1 MIAES
6 LINHRLS
13 PLRTTDTVEA
23 AMEFMVQNGV
33 TELPVID
40 KKQVINYA
48 RLSHIANL
56 PKNQILADVIPAH
69 PYPPVAH
76 ANNHLY
82 ELIPLLSSNDLSVL
96 AVCNSSN
103 EFMGITEQKQINKY
117 IAESLTYRGMGAI
130 LVLNLDNRSYA
141 PSHLAR
147 IIEEN
152 GAKIIGLVVKQRE
165 DQSLWVNIKLNTT
178 IVKPIVTSLNR
189 HDYRVDTVFMS
200 EDMDEEN
207 NREFDMVLSFFDL

>member
-6 LINHRLS
+6 LVNHRLS

-40 KKQVINYA
+40 KKQVVNYA
-48 RLSHIANL
+48 RLTNLTTL
-56 PKNQILADVIPAH
+56 PKNRLLVDVIPVH
-69 PYPPVAH
+69 PYPPVATV
-76 ANNHLY
+76 NNHLY
-82 ELIPLLSSNDLSVL
+82 ELIPLLSANDLSVL
-96 AVCNSSN
+96 AVCNTQG
-103 EFMGITEQKQINKY
+103 EFVGITEQKQINKY
-117 IAESLTYRGMGAI
+117 IAESLTYRGLGAI

-152 GAKIIGLVVKQRE
+152 GAKIIGLVLKQRE
-165 DQSLWVNIKLNTT
+165 DQTLWVNIKLNTT
-178 IVKPIVTSLNR
+178 TVKPIVTSLNR
-189 HDYRVDTVFMS
+189 HDYRVENIFMS

-207 NREFDMVLSFFDL
+207 NREFDMVLRFFDI

>member
-6 LINHRLS
+6 LVNHRLS
-13 PLRTTDTVEA
+13 PLRVTDTVEA

-40 KKQVINYA
+40 KKQVVNYA
-48 RLSHIANL
+48 RLSNLATL
-56 PKNQILADVIPAH
+56 PKHSTLSEVIPTH
-69 PYPPVAH
+69 PYPPVATIH
-76 ANNHLY
+76 NHLY
-82 ELIPLLSSNDLSVL
+82 ELIPLLSANDLSVL
-96 AVCNSSN
+96 AVCNNSG
-103 EFMGITEQKQINKY
+103 EYVGITEQKQINKY
-117 IAESLTYRGMGAI
+117 ISESLTYRGLGAI

-141 PSHLAR
+141 PSHMAR

-152 GAKIIGLVVKQRE
+152 GAKIIGLVLKQRE

-189 HDYRVDTVFMS
+189 HGYRVENIFMS

-207 NREFDMVLSFFDL
+207 NKEFDMVLRFFDI

>member
-6 LINHRLS
+6 LVNHRLS

-33 TELPVID
+33 SELPVID
-40 KKQVINYA
+40 KKQVVNYA
-48 RLSHIANL
+48 RLANL
-56 PKNQILADVIPAH
+56 ATLPKSKLLVDVIPPH
-69 PYPPVAH
+69 PYPPIATIH
-76 ANNHLY
+76 NHLY
-82 ELIPLLSSNDLSVL
+82 ELIPLLSANDLSVL
-96 AVCNSSN
+96 AVCNN
-103 EFMGITEQKQINKY
+103 DGEFVGITEQKQINKY
-117 IAESLTYRGMGAI
+117 ISESLTYRGLGAI

-152 GAKIIGLVVKQRE
+152 GAKIIGLVLKQRE
-165 DQSLWVNIKLNTT
+165 DQTLWVNIKLNTT

-189 HDYRVDTVFMS
+189 HDYRVENIFMS

-207 NREFDMVLSFFDL
+207 NREFDMVLRFFDI